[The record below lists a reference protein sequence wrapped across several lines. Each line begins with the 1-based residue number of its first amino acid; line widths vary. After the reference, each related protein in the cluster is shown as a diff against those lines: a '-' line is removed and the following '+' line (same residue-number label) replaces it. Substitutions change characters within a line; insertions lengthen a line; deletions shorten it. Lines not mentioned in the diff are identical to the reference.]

1 MKQTGKSKFYDF
13 VPIAPLCKRNRG
25 ISYQTFNI
33 QNYNGKLVLE
43 IKVLSPLHIGTG
55 KVILDKKM
63 KEDTMKF
70 VANSQGKIVP
80 GSSLK
85 GVVRTVAEAVSF
97 SCAPKIPRKLKS
109 SGSFPKNNAK
119 PCYSYE
125 NQCPACSVFGMM
137 SNNKGYKGKVL
148 FRDFQLMK
156 GQTGTRFFPNTF
168 GKKDKNYWD
177 QYLEPSLNIKSAKKR
192 IKGRKFY
199 FSRRPED
206 TFVMQMGRK
215 KGTTREVV
223 LPGAIFQGEIIF
235 QNMTEEE
242 MGLLLYSP
250 DIGYNFIMKL
260 GYGKCLGCGKV
271 QMDLLE
277 VQPRETGITL
287 EKDIRQR
294 YTVENMK
301 ELAVKYRKEALE
313 KDGLKQIVSK
323 FEEIM
328 GDNG

>member
-156 GQTGTRFFPNTF
+156 GQTGTRFFRIP
-168 GKKDKNYWD
+168 
-177 QYLEPSLNIKSAKKR
+177 LAKKIR
-192 IKGRKFY
+192 II
-199 FSRRPED
+199 
-206 TFVMQMGRK
+206 
-215 KGTTREVV
+215 GTSI
-223 LPGAIFQGEIIF
+223 L
-235 QNMTEEE
+235 N
-242 MGLLLYSP
+242 LH
-250 DIGYNFIMKL
+250 
-260 GYGKCLGCGKV
+260 
-271 QMDLLE
+271 
-277 VQPRETGITL
+277 
-287 EKDIRQR
+287 
-294 YTVENMK
+294 
-301 ELAVKYRKEALE
+301 
-313 KDGLKQIVSK
+313 
-323 FEEIM
+323 
-328 GDNG
+328 